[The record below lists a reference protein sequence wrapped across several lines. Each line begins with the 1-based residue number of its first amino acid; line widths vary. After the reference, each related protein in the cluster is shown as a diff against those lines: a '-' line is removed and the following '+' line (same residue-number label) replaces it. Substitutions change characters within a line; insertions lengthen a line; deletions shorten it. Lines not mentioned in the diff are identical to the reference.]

1 MKGVASLPVR
11 SRLTLWYFGVLSAI
25 LFLFNSGIAVVT
37 FFQLRTQLDDHAIE
51 ELETIEGF
59 FRFRSNGTIFLQSIA
74 HDHPYPATAQERFI
88 EVRAPDGA
96 VLFRNELL
104 GNRSL
109 GENPEPDEGRKS
121 YTERSIRLSD
131 GTRVRLISRR
141 HNIEGKP
148 TLIRLGFNE
157 QMLWAR
163 FIQVAA
169 GLFLGLPLALAL
181 GGVCGHFLAKRALSP
196 IQEMARRIQEINAE
210 ELNARLVVLNPRDE
224 LGMLA
229 SAFNDTLARLER
241 SFGQLRRFTSDAA
254 HELRTPLTAIRSVG
268 EVGLQKDAD
277 RTYYREVIAS
287 MLEETGRLGRLVDG
301 LLLVARA
308 DSGQVQLER
317 TDLSALELA
326 RETAALLDV
335 LAEEKGQ
342 TISIQGSDAARL
354 HADRTIL
361 RQVLVNLLDN
371 AIKYSPQGGR
381 IAVRVRRAGTN
392 TTAIEIEDTGPGI
405 SPEYREKVF
414 DRFYRTDEARSRD
427 TGGVGLGLAIAKW
440 GAEVHGGHLEL
451 DPRSGDGCV
460 FRLLLPCS

>member
-1 MKGVASLPVR
+1 MKGIGSLPVR
-11 SRLTLWYFGVLSAI
+11 TRLTLWYFGVLSGI
-25 LFLFNSGIAVVT
+25 LFLFSCGISTVI

-59 FRFRSNGTIFLQSIA
+59 LRFRADGTIVLQSID

-88 EVRAPDGA
+88 EVRAPNGT

-109 GENPEPDEGRKS
+109 GGDPEPDEGRNS

-141 HNIEGKP
+141 HNVEGRQ

-157 QMLWAR
+157 QMLWQR
-163 FIQVAA
+163 FFRVAA
-169 GLFLGLPLALAL
+169 GLFLGLPMALALA
-181 GGVCGHFLAKRALSP
+181 GWCGHLLAKRALLP
-196 IQEMARRIQEINAE
+196 ISKMARRVQEINAE
-210 ELNARLVVLNPRDE
+210 QLNARLIAENSHDE
-224 LGMLA
+224 LGRLA
-229 SAFNDTLARLER
+229 AAFNETLGRLER
-241 SFGQLRRFTSDAA
+241 SFEQLRRFTSDAA

-277 RTYYREVIAS
+277 SGYYREVIAS
-287 MLEETGRLGRLVDG
+287 MLEESSRLGRLVDG

-317 TDLSALELA
+317 TDLPALELA
-326 RETAALLDV
+326 RETATLLDA

-342 TISIQGSDAARL
+342 TVSIQGDDTARV
-354 HADRTIL
+354 HADRAIL

-371 AIKYSPQGGR
+371 AIKYSPPGGR
-381 IAVRVRRAGTN
+381 IVVRVRIADTN
-392 TTAIEIEDTGPGI
+392 TTAIEVEDTGPGI
-405 SPEYREKVF
+405 SAEHRERVF

-427 TGGVGLGLAIAKW
+427 SGGVGLGLAIAKW

-451 DPRSGDGCV
+451 DSMPGSGCV
-460 FRLLLPCS
+460 FRLLLPRL